1 MESCTV
7 LFLHN
12 SPCQDYVDIDIH
24 LILKGIWIST
34 MSACMPAKEYGTM
47 SMYLKTLYT
56 RSYETYIFLS
66 IVNHY

>member
-1 MESCTV
+1 MESCTA

-12 SPCQDYVDIDIH
+12 SPCQDYIDIDIY
-24 LILKGIWIST
+24 LILKGVWVS
-34 MSACMPAKEYGTM
+34 MVSVHMPAKEYGTM
-47 SMYLKTLYT
+47 SMYLKTLCT